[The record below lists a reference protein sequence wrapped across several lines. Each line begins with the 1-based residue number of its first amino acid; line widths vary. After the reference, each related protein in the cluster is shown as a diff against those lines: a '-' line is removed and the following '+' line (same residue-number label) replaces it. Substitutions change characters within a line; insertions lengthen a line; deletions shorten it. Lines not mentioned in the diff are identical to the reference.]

1 MIIMEI
7 DYLLSFKNHQMCKN
21 LDNIYLQK
29 FSLLI
34 KNNKKGK
41 RKNKAYENKKSSN
54 ILKEKIQISKEKI
67 ENKFS
72 LLINK
77 LDNDNFEKIIEEF
90 VIKFK
95 DINEQDYIVFQK
107 YILKRIIKDGK
118 FQDLFLDFFIKI
130 KEIYSII
137 SSFNEKIFVSLIE
150 LKFKYDYNILSIDQ
164 INENYQDIK
173 DLFIDLI
180 ELNSEDNRINNIN
193 LIIKFIK
200 NNYFGEEIISEIANG
215 LIKTDFIPDIYKFIN
230 DEYISKIFKF
240 TEFFDLLKEK
250 TKHTMNNRYMVLLKS
265 ILENNNIQIDSEIFN
280 KIDESSNIISDDL
293 EFNNE
298 FDICEPD
305 LFSEID
311 LKTVESYD
319 NLRSKLEIEISNILE
334 EYLLIE
340 DFNEIN
346 NFLQNQT
353 DINEFI
359 KQLYNFYFKN
369 NLNNYDKF
377 KSLFLNFRNSKVIK
391 YDEMINI
398 LLELINSDS
407 IFDYVNIQSKVIKL
421 LEIFKLLQIK
431 LDKNQDN
438 EIKKILEETC

>member
-1 MIIMEI
+1 
-7 DYLLSFKNHQMCKN
+7 
-21 LDNIYLQK
+21 
-29 FSLLI
+29 
-34 KNNKKGK
+34 
-41 RKNKAYENKKSSN
+41 
-54 ILKEKIQISKEKI
+54 
-67 ENKFS
+67 
-72 LLINK
+72 
-77 LDNDNFEKIIEEF
+77 
-90 VIKFK
+90 
-95 DINEQDYIVFQK
+95 
-107 YILKRIIKDGK
+107 
-118 FQDLFLDFFIKI
+118 
-130 KEIYSII
+130 
-137 SSFNEKIFVSLIE
+137 
-150 LKFKYDYNILSIDQ
+150 LSIDQ

-353 DINEFI
+353 DINEF
-359 KQLYNFYFKN
+359 
-369 NLNNYDKF
+369 
-377 KSLFLNFRNSKVIK
+377 
-391 YDEMINI
+391 
-398 LLELINSDS
+398 
-407 IFDYVNIQSKVIKL
+407 
-421 LEIFKLLQIK
+421 
-431 LDKNQDN
+431 
-438 EIKKILEETC
+438 